1 MTRFFALSLLLCA
14 TGFAAKDINASEI
27 SRQPLPANNL
37 GGIPIGA
44 EVEITMRGTEAA
56 TKWGND
62 LYYSQ
67 VRVTAIDDE
76 LLHVVFRDEYYTL
89 AYGTQ
94 FQERA
99 ENLPRARVFRVRAN
113 KLWYTDLPMTNEDHV
128 TYDSYFHFALEKG
141 DMLETTDGQKYIGFF
156 SSQNETH
163 LTLSMAE
170 GLRSFSRN
178 LIQTCR
184 IKGVACPTTA
194 GSNHAVVTSAKGSRN
209 FTEALEAAM
218 PADAK
223 GKSFG
228 VSSFQNA
235 SSNKTADA
243 MAASL
248 KSKAVAHLTALGYRV
263 TDRETL
269 ASVLK
274 EKQLSQQGVLAGNDK
289 TLDQA
294 AQNDYIISGNLESG
308 GSGNYQVV
316 INVVSTRSL
325 AVDSSKIAQV
335 EATEGASNPE
345 AYRHNGFHAKFLLG
359 PGYASYGVSNI
370 GSFDS
375 LALSGTSYMLQLN
388 TGFAIEENLILGA
401 NIGTSFTSEPNISA
415 SPDILTEKRLTG
427 RTLGLSTWGP
437 SLTYYTRTNYF
448 MTAMVG
454 AATAIYEDTRQ
465 AVSVKNGFASGLAFG
480 REWWQSENFAM
491 GISLNLMYSS
501 ITLTDLELL
510 IKTTG
515 GDVKDSDFRMSQL
528 GVYLAFSVAYK

>member
-1 MTRFFALSLLLCA
+1 MNRFLALSLLFSA
-14 TGFAAKDINASEI
+14 TGFAAKDINASKI

-37 GGIPIGA
+37 GAIPIGA
-44 EVEITMRGTEAA
+44 EVAITMRGTEAA
-56 TKWGND
+56 TKWDND

-76 LLHVVFRDEYYTL
+76 FLYVVFRDEYYTL

-99 ENLPRARVFRVRAN
+99 ENLPRARVFRAQSK
-113 KLWYTDLPMTNEDHV
+113 KLWYTDLPMTKEDHV
-128 TYDSYFHFALEKG
+128 TYNSYFHFASEKG
-141 DMLETTDGQKYIGFF
+141 DVLETTDGEKYMGFF
-156 SSQNETH
+156 SAQNETH
-163 LTLSMAE
+163 ITLSMAE
-170 GLRSFSRN
+170 GLRSFSRDS
-178 LIQTCR
+178 IRSCR
-184 IKGVACPTTA
+184 IKGVTCPINA
-194 GSNHAVVTSAKGSRN
+194 GANIAIVASAKGTRD

-218 PADAK
+218 PADVK

-235 SSNKTADA
+235 SGNKTADA

-248 KSKAVAHLTALGYRV
+248 KSKAVAHLTSLGYRV

-294 AQNDYIISGNLESG
+294 AQNDYIISGSLESG
-308 GSGNYQVV
+308 GSGDYQVV

-325 AVDSSKIAQV
+325 SVVASKIAQV
-335 EATEGASNPE
+335 EATEGASNPD

-375 LALSGTSYMLQLN
+375 LALSGTSYMVQLN
-388 TGFAIEENLILGA
+388 TGFAIEENLILGL
-401 NIGTSFTSEPNISA
+401 NLGSSFTSEPNISA

-427 RTLGLSTWGP
+427 RMLGLSTWGP
-437 SLTYYTRTNYF
+437 ALTYYTRTNYF

-454 AATAIYEDTRQ
+454 AATAIYKDTRQ
-465 AVSVKNGFASGLAFG
+465 EVAVKNGLAAGLSFG

-491 GISLNLMYSS
+491 GLSLNIMYSS
-501 ITLTDLELL
+501 ISLTDLELL
-510 IKTTG
+510 LKTTG